1 MKCRKCGTENIA
13 NAKFCRHCGDSLV
26 MNIMD
31 FYPKL
36 NFVPT
41 NFMDWKKPVVG
52 MIIKRILFI
61 SILLLSSKIDIC
73 SIVLF

>member
-13 NAKFCRHCGDSLV
+13 NAKFCRHCGESLANVENV
-26 MNIMD
+26 MDI
-31 FYPKL
+31 YPKL
-36 NFVPT
+36 KFVPT

-61 SILLLSSKIDIC
+61 SILLSFALC
-73 SIVLF
+73 L